1 MSQNMECVK
10 SLIGF
15 RRIHSNKSFEQ
26 GICSFAEI
34 VVRPQK
40 YLYWLNQRPDLGLEQ
55 KQLNLNTSSKMH
67 CRAMLRQHYLVTW
80 PLTGKYNHQR
90 SLIGRT

>member
-1 MSQNMECVK
+1 MSQNIECVK

-40 YLYWLNQRPDLGLEQ
+40 YLYWLDQRPDLGLEQ
-55 KQLNLNTSSKMH
+55 KLNLNTSSKMH
-67 CRAMLRQHYLVTW
+67 CRAMLRQHYLVTR
-80 PLTGKYNHQR
+80 PLIGKYNHQR
-90 SLIGRT
+90 PLIGRT